1 MSWNEQGER
10 DDKGK
15 KKDPW
20 GNNEAGPP
28 NIDEAL
34 KQIQRKLRNLFGG
47 QESPKGPSG
56 PNGVNSNSANSGSGK
71 TISFGLI
78 GIALF
83 AVYVVSGIYIV
94 GPAEEAVVL
103 RLGRYVTTE
112 KPGPHWIAPFIET
125 REIVNVQEV
134 KTLERGGPMLTKD
147 ENIVNAN
154 IAVQYRINNPKEFLF
169 NIVNPE
175 TNLKQVADSALR
187 AVVAQSTLNEVLTSG
202 RGEIGAEISRQVQH
216 MLNNYKSGIEI
227 SDLAM
232 QQTKAPDAVKPAFD
246 DAIKAQQDEER
257 LVNEAQAYAHKI
269 IPIAEG
275 RAIRTLEEAKAYKQQ
290 VILGAE
296 GKTEKFSKLLPEYQ
310 RAQRVT
316 RDRMYIDTL
325 QEVYTNTSKILV
337 DVSGG
342 NNLIYLP
349 LDKIMQQPKSA
360 PIETP
365 AAKDEEENAAA
376 NIERNNQ
383 NMAASRRIDD
393 RTGYDDIERPR
404 GGA

>member
-1 MSWNEQGER
+1 MSWNEPGDR
-10 DDKGK
+10 DEKGK

-34 KQIQRKLRNLFGG
+34 KQLQRKLRSLFGG
-47 QESPKGPSG
+47 QEEPKGPNG
-56 PNGVNSNSANSGSGK
+56 PIGMNASNSGSGK

-83 AVYVVSGIYIV
+83 TVYVISGIYIV

-175 TNLKQVADSALR
+175 ASLKQVADSALR

-202 RGEIGAEISRQVQH
+202 RGEIGAEISRQVQQ
-216 MLNNYKSGIEI
+216 MLNNYKAGIEI

-296 GKTEKFSKLLPEYQ
+296 GKTEKFAKLLPEYQ
-310 RAQRVT
+310 RAQKVT

-325 QEVYTNTSKILV
+325 QEVYANTPKILI
-337 DVSGG
+337 DVNGG
-342 NNLIYLP
+342 NNLVYLP
-349 LDKIMQQPKSA
+349 LDKIMQQQTKPSA
-360 PIETP
+360 IEAP
-365 AAKDEEENAAA
+365 NAKDEEDTSITNG
-376 NIERNNQ
+376 ERSNQ
-383 NMAASRRIDD
+383 NMAATRRLDE

>member
-1 MSWNEQGER
+1 MSWNESGG

-34 KQIQRKLRNLFGG
+34 KQLQRKLRGLFGG
-47 QESPKGPSG
+47 QETPSG
-56 PNGVNSNSANSGSGK
+56 TGGTTGFKGNASGQGSGK
-71 TISFGLI
+71 TLSFGLI
-78 GIALF
+78 AIAL
-83 AVYVVSGIYIV
+83 AIVYVISGIYIV

-134 KTLERGGPMLTKD
+134 KTIERGGPMLTKD

-175 TNLKQVADSALR
+175 TSLKQVADSALR

-202 RGEIGAEISRQVQH
+202 RSEIGAEISKQVQQ
-216 MLNNYKSGIEI
+216 MLNNYKAGIEV

-275 RAIRTLEEAKAYKQQ
+275 RAIRTVEEAKAYKQQ

-296 GKTEKFSKLLPEYQ
+296 GRTEKFAKLLPEYQ
-310 RAQRVT
+310 RAPKVT
-316 RDRMYIDTL
+316 RERMYLDTL
-325 QEVYTNTSKILV
+325 QEVYSTTPKILI
-337 DVSGG
+337 DVNGG
-342 NNLIYLP
+342 NNLVYLP
-349 LDKIMQQPKSA
+349 LDKIMQQSRPAPVETSA
-360 PIETP
+360 T
-365 AAKDEEENAAA
+365 KDEEENAAA
-376 NIERNNQ
+376 NAERNNQ
-383 NMAASRRIDD
+383 GMAAQRRIEE